1 VELKGVSWS
10 CKASNAGIE
19 SEVWAERDDGKSP

>member
-1 VELKGVSWS
+1 MKGVRRSQ
-10 CKASNAGIE
+10 KASRAGIE